1 MTASGADA
9 RGERG
14 EGPSPLPAE
23 PVSAPVVPAA
33 PVVNVANLLTIV
45 RLVLV
50 PVFVVF
56 LFAGPDG
63 HTWRYAA
70 FGAYAV
76 AAVTDQIDGSIAR
89 RWHLVTDFGIL
100 VDPIADKALTG
111 AALISLSVLG
121 ELPWPV
127 TVLILLREVGV
138 TLLRLWVIRFGVI
151 AASRG
156 GKAKTLL
163 LNVAIGLYVL
173 PLAGVA
179 ATSRAVILAAGVV
192 VAMVTG
198 IDYVCRALALRRR
211 AARDPGG
218 VTPPTGAPS
227 TGLSPG
233 TGPPVRHRG
242 AGPAGSAPSTAAGP
256 TIRKTEGRTDAR

>member
-1 MTASGADA
+1 MTVPGAGA
-9 RGERG
+9 PGGVGGRR
-14 EGPSPLPAE
+14 PSPAAQPTRELTPVDTPSGSPE
-23 PVSAPVVPAA
+23 PGGAAVAGPHARPSVSVL
-33 PVVNVANLLTIV
+33 NVANLLTII

-56 LFAGPDG
+56 LFAGPDTDG
-63 HTWRYAA
+63 WRYAA
-70 FGAYAV
+70 FVAYAV

-89 RWHLVTDFGIL
+89 HWHLVTDFGIL

-111 AALISLSVLG
+111 AALISLSILG

-127 TVLILLREVGV
+127 TAVVLLREVGV

-173 PLAGVA
+173 PLAGIA

-192 VAMVTG
+192 VAVATG
-198 IDYVCRALALRRR
+198 VDYVYRALALRRR
-211 AARDPGG
+211 AARDAVGE
-218 VTPPTGAPS
+218 
-227 TGLSPG
+227 
-233 TGPPVRHRG
+233 
-242 AGPAGSAPSTAAGP
+242 PAGGTPITDD
-256 TIRKTEGRTDAR
+256 EGLTDAR